1 MKSTSF
7 IILFTEK
14 VVSSDAPN
22 FLRYET
28 VSTYS
33 LSIFTLPV
41 MILCAYTISLL
52 RHAFF
57 RLRYFHHFSLSHF
70 RSHYML
76 LVTMISL
83 LQTFLAVPCL
93 FWEAVTLVPKAT
105 LTFHNF
111 TMPFLFTLFFVLFST
126 SLSSVEARLTA
137 LYFHSSYPLSW
148 KKNFCHISYLLH

>member
-41 MILCAYTISLL
+41 MILCA
-52 RHAFF
+52 
-57 RLRYFHHFSLSHF
+57 
-70 RSHYML
+70 
-76 LVTMISL
+76 
-83 LQTFLAVPCL
+83 
-93 FWEAVTLVPKAT
+93 
-105 LTFHNF
+105 
-111 TMPFLFTLFFVLFST
+111 
-126 SLSSVEARLTA
+126 
-137 LYFHSSYPLSW
+137 
-148 KKNFCHISYLLH
+148 